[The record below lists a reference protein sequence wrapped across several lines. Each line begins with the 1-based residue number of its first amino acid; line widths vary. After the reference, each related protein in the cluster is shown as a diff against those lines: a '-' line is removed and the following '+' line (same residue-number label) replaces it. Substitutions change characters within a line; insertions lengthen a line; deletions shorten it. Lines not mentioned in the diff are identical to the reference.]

1 MRKST
6 KINLG
11 FPLEWCI
18 AILFKLTFFFISL
31 HWNQN
36 DWHTFQGHWKST
48 DNARLSA
55 IEDSI
60 TDIKEALKDGRMVM
74 IVYEWK

>member
-1 MRKST
+1 MIDIHFKAIER
-6 KINLG
+6 LG
-11 FPLEWCI
+11 GSAMKKEGD
-18 AILFKLTFFFISL
+18 AFKKKTFFE
-31 HWNQN
+31 
-36 DWHTFQGHWKST
+36 ST